1 MMLFCRLQW
10 FIKILIRVLYFYFD
24 DILKASL
31 KMLLISNYDNFI
43 DSVRF
48 LIDTV
53 EKYYSF

>member
-24 DILKASL
+24 DILKTNL
-31 KMLLISNYDNFI
+31 KMLLISSYDNFY

-53 EKYYSF
+53 EKC